1 MRTQPAQKTTAALLD
16 MPEDVPRVK
25 PRTRRT
31 ADVRRAT
38 TDTLPTRRERP
49 GVSGDPYADDD
60 TREYLRTR
68 GRGKRIRRGLIP
80 QSKYGRI
87 AAGIGL
93 LTLLGSV
100 AAAAYYVSR
109 YVQHDAQFTIPSSS
123 AIELQ
128 GNQHLSRSQ
137 LLSVFG
143 EDVDRNIFAVSLPE
157 RKEQLEQ
164 IPWVEHATVMRL
176 LPNHLRVQVVERTP
190 IAFVRQGGTIGMAD
204 ASGVLLDI
212 PPDAPG
218 NPNYS
223 FPVVTGLKAEDTPE
237 SREQRMHLY
246 AAFLKDLDSGGKKI
260 SAELSEVDLSD
271 PEDVKALLPSN
282 NAETMVHFGT
292 EHFLDRYNRFQ
303 EHIAEW
309 RQQYP
314 RLSSVDMRYERQVV
328 LQMPPKDSTV
338 QPAQDAKTAGS
349 APVEAKQAVATPRPA
364 MAVTHTNVASA
375 KPAPAVKVKS
385 PQVAVVSAPAAI
397 KPDPKPAAA
406 HENTLVVPHLEM
418 RGKKVVV
425 VKHADARKVDVAKR
439 VEAIKAWMAQR
450 QATRDAA
457 KAHAA
462 Q

>member
-1 MRTQPAQKTTAALLD
+1 MRTQPVSKTTAALLD
-16 MPEDVPRVK
+16 MPEDTSRDK
-25 PRTRRT
+25 PRARRS
-31 ADVRRAT
+31 ADVRRAAAE
-38 TDTLPTRRERP
+38 TLPTRRERP

-60 TREYLRTR
+60 TREYLRAR

-87 AAGIGL
+87 AAGVGLAAFLATIG
-93 LTLLGSV
+93 G
-100 AAAAYYVSR
+100 AAYFVTHFLHR
-109 YVQHDAQFTIPSSS
+109 DPQFTIPSSS

-143 EDVDRNIFAVSLPE
+143 EDVDRNIFDVPLAE
-157 RKEQLEQ
+157 RKEELEQ
-164 IPWVEHATVMRL
+164 IPWVEHATIMRL
-176 LPNHLRVQVVERTP
+176 LPNHLRISVVERTP

-223 FPVVTGLKAEDTPE
+223 FPVVTGLKPEDTPE
-237 SREQRMHLY
+237 SRSQRMHLY

-282 NAETMVHFGT
+282 NSETMVHFGT
-292 EHFLDRYNRFQ
+292 EQFLARYNRFQ

-338 QPAQDAKTAGS
+338 QSPQDGRAAGDAVPTVAARTAPS
-349 APVEAKQAVATPRPA
+349 PRERA
-364 MAVTHTNVASA
+364 
-375 KPAPAVKVKS
+375 
-385 PQVAVVSAPAAI
+385 PQVAAVSVPSPTVRAEAKPTAVRESRPTVAHAEPHARKAVPA
-397 KPDPKPAAA
+397 KRPDPKRA
-406 HENTLVVPHLEM
+406 
-418 RGKKVVV
+418 
-425 VKHADARKVDVAKR
+425 DVAKR

-450 QATRDAA
+450 QAARDAA
-457 KAHAA
+457 RARGA